1 MIPKLTLGE
10 LSTLTRRLP
19 SGSGISTVDG
29 EDIGWTEIEVTVDS
43 GACDTVMPTK
53 LCPHISVL
61 ATEDSKRGMEYEV
74 ANGETLPNH
83 GERHCLLMT
92 EDSQSPKK
100 IGFGQAAVVNRCHS
114 DSQSVSPVNNSHTCL
129 GNCCA
134 EKVANEVEAS

>member
-1 MIPKLTLGE
+1 MARTL
-10 LSTLTRRLP
+10 
-19 SGSGISTVDG
+19 
-29 EDIGWTEIEVTVDS
+29 IGWTEIEVTVDS

-83 GERHCLLMT
+83 GGRHFLLMT

-100 IGFGQAAVVNRCHS
+100 IVFQCADIHKPLL
-114 DSQSVSPVNNSHTCL
+114 SVSRCADL
-129 GNCCA
+129 GFQCVVGKYGGSA
-134 EKVANEVEAS
+134 G